1 MRLTKSKQ
9 FTAVHRHVP
18 IQKSKIAI
26 RKSSILM
33 CWVVVVLLV
42 TLPGGCS
49 TVSGGGAAQQRLS
62 YQQTLSAPY
71 DQTQIRKSMTLD
83 VLPRIQRSQDELG
96 DDSAGAELLSHSESV
111 VASLGQSK
119 DGYKMWFNMVSFH
132 EYRLNVIRK
141 YFFIVHDK
149 AGSFRTRSKRG
160 LRFDCEMVLEKQVLD
175 KAYVA
180 ESAGQIAILRAVL
193 DNHRK
198 DMNELSTDTDAPGQS
213 NEMLN
218 VCGMLINQTFETILL
233 KLDSSPILATR
244 LGQTGGF
251 EFDHINF
258 DLGKIQMVVE
268 GDIVAVQIRLGAFA
282 DTI

>member
-1 MRLTKSKQ
+1 MRLIKSKQ
-9 FTAVHRHVP
+9 FTTLDCQLP
-18 IQKSKIAI
+18 IRKSKIVI

-33 CWVVVVLLV
+33 CWVAVLLLGIL
-42 TLPGGCS
+42 LPGCS
-49 TVSGGGAAQQRLS
+49 TVSPGGGTQRFS

-71 DQTQIRKSMTLD
+71 DQTEIKKSLTLD
-83 VLPRIQRSQDELG
+83 VLPKIQRSQDELG
-96 DDSAGAELLSHSESV
+96 DDSTGTEMLSHSERV

-119 DGYKMWFNMVSFH
+119 DGYKTWFNMVSFH

-141 YFFIVHDK
+141 YFFLVHDK
-149 AGSFRTRSKRG
+149 AGSFQTRSKRG
-160 LRFDCEMVLEKQVLD
+160 LRFDCEMVLDKQVLE
-175 KAYVA
+175 KPYAA
-180 ESAGQIAILRAVL
+180 ESARQIALLRTVL
-193 DNHRK
+193 NNFREDI
-198 DMNELSTDTDAPGQS
+198 NELSADTNAPGQS

-218 VCGMLINQTFETILL
+218 VCGMLVNQTFETILL

-258 DLGKIQMVVE
+258 DLGTIQMTVE
-268 GDIVAVQIRLGAFA
+268 GDIVTVQIRLGAFA

>member
-1 MRLTKSKQ
+1 MRLIKSKQ
-9 FTAVHRHVP
+9 FTTVDCQLP
-18 IQKSKIAI
+18 IQKSKIVI

-33 CWVVVVLLV
+33 CCLAVLLLG

-49 TVSGGGAAQQRLS
+49 TVSPGGGTQQRFS

-71 DQTQIRKSMTLD
+71 DQTEIKKSMTLD
-83 VLPRIQRSQDELG
+83 VLPKIQRSQDELG
-96 DDSAGAELLSHSESV
+96 DDSTGTELLSHSESV

-119 DGYKMWFNMVSFH
+119 DCYKTWFNMVSFH

-141 YFFIVHDK
+141 YFFLVHDK
-149 AGSFRTRSKRG
+149 AGSFQTRSKRG

-175 KAYVA
+175 KPYAA
-180 ESAGQIAILRAVL
+180 ESARQIAILRAVL
-193 DNHRK
+193 DNLRK
-198 DMNELSTDTDAPGQS
+198 DLNELSADTNAPGQS

-258 DLGKIQMVVE
+258 DLGKIQMMVE
-268 GDIVAVQIRLGAFA
+268 GDIVTVQIRLGAFA